1 MKIIIF
7 AGDMNYTI
15 EDKKRILDAICN
27 SIVSGKSLRTALKEN
42 NFNTC
47 TFFDWIGKNDEMA
60 KQYARAMEIRAQM
73 MFEDMLDIANEKP
86 ERMATEYGDRVDN
99 GDVQDKKVKIDAM
112 KWGMA
117 KMMPKKY
124 GDKID
129 DHSDKTDN
137 EIIIKLVGDDQSTD

>member
-15 EDKKRILDAICN
+15 EDKKRILDSICN

-86 ERMATEYGDRVDN
+86 ERIATEYGDRVDN

-124 GDKID
+124 GDKVEA
-129 DHSDKTDN
+129 DN
-137 EIIIKLVGDDQSTD
+137 EDKEIKLTIEVVDPVKDES